1 MSDSDPDFDPDKLY
15 DEKQKKYE
23 QVELPFFLLLSVI
36 VYKLNATKNHTRK
49 NIAT

>member
-23 QVELPFFLLLSVI
+23 QVELPFFF
-36 VYKLNATKNHTRK
+36 
-49 NIAT
+49 IAKCYFFFS